1 MSVYNILFNIVKIV
15 ELYVNYFIKCYKLY
29 FKKEFFEKKNNNRV

>member
-1 MSVYNILFNIVKIV
+1 MSVYDILFYIIKIV

-29 FKKEFFEKKNNNRV
+29 FKKKLMSFWEKK